1 MGTLLSNTNGDIVTQ
16 SPAKLEDVGVAAF
29 RYRHFGS
36 FAYVGDNKA
45 VLQLPIIGETTP
57 TSVHLIS
64 YIAQRFSFLPRSHT
78 HTHPHTRHTEWV
90 VDHVA
95 VESLVHE
102 RVCLAA
108 YQATGG
114 RGLGQGLG
122 VWQRLLENMNTQINC
137 MLI

>member
-1 MGTLLSNTNGDIVTQ
+1 MGTLLSNTNCDIVTQ

-64 YIAQRFSFLPRSHT
+64 YMHNYSMTIIIAIFFLPHTLTPSHKA
-78 HTHPHTRHTEWV
+78 H
-90 VDHVA
+90 
-95 VESLVHE
+95 
-102 RVCLAA
+102 
-108 YQATGG
+108 
-114 RGLGQGLG
+114 
-122 VWQRLLENMNTQINC
+122 
-137 MLI
+137 